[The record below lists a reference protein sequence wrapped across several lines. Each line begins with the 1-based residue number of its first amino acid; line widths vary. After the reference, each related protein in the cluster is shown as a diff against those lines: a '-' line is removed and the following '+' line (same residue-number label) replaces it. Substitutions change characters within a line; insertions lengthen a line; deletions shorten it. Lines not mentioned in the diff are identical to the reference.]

1 MTMELTTEAQA
12 TRAFLLTSGTMPT
25 CDVAEEIG
33 YDDETTHD
41 ILHDLESL
49 GLVEQVPFV
58 GWRWQGD

>member
-1 MTMELTTEAQA
+1 MAMELTTEAQA
-12 TRAFLLTSGTMPT
+12 TRAFLLAAGTMPT

-41 ILHDLESL
+41 ILHDLEAL

-58 GWRWQGD
+58 GWRWQGG